1 MKKGGD
7 IGGYHSVAM
16 ALHEDASAAVTAFS
30 SGEVNWV
37 EMVRNFLFLLFLF
50 LLFFSN
56 LVDCFID
63 SFSAF
68 PKTTNP
74 SS

>member
-16 ALHEDASAAVTAFS
+16 ALHDDASAAVTAFS

-37 EMVRNFLFLLFLF
+37 EMVRTFLSLFLVL
-50 LLFFSN
+50 
-56 LVDCFID
+56 
-63 SFSAF
+63 
-68 PKTTNP
+68 
-74 SS
+74 